1 MTDTA
6 VSNASGDLV
15 ARADFQ
21 YRWRVYLFF
30 VVMFG
35 YGLWSLHDGFI
46 VWPRENAEWKAMEE
60 HGQKPPRKVHSDFD
74 LLLNRALGVALPGLS
89 LPLFIWL
96 MYRSRGEYRLSN
108 GTLHVP
114 GHPPVALDRVES
126 LDKTIWDRKGIA
138 SVEYVAP
145 DGHKRSFTLRDM
157 VYERAT
163 TDQIVD
169 RIEAHLAPAEKT
181 SPSPGTV

>member
-6 VSNASGDLV
+6 VRNASGDLV

-30 VVMFG
+30 VLIFG

-60 HGQKPPRKVHSDFD
+60 RGQKPPRKLHSDFD
-74 LLLNRALGVALPGLS
+74 LMLNRALGVALPGLS

-108 GTLHVP
+108 DRLHVP
-114 GHPPVALDRVES
+114 GHSPVPLDRIES
-126 LDKTIWDRKGIA
+126 LDKTRWDRKGIA
-138 SVEYVAP
+138 TVEYLDPA
-145 DGHKRSFTLRDM
+145 GNKGSLTLRDM
-157 VYERAT
+157 VYERST
-163 TDQIVD
+163 TDRIVE
-169 RIEAHLAPAEKT
+169 RIEAHLAPAEKAAASQET
-181 SPSPGTV
+181 A

>member
-1 MTDTA
+1 MTDAA

-30 VVMFG
+30 VLVFG

-60 HGQKPPRKVHSDFD
+60 RGQKPPRKLHSDFD
-74 LLLNRALGVALPGLS
+74 LLLNRALGVGLPLIS

-96 MYRSRGEYRLSN
+96 MYRSRGEYRLSS

-114 GHPPVALDRVES
+114 GHPPTPLDKIES
-126 LDKTIWDRKGIA
+126 LDKTRWDRKGIA
-138 SVEYVAP
+138 NVEYVGP
-145 DGHKRSFTLRDM
+145 NGEKSSLTLRDM
-157 VYERAT
+157 VYQRST
-163 TDQIVD
+163 TDQIVG
-169 RIEAHLAPAEKT
+169 RIEAHLAPQEK
-181 SPSPGTV
+181 SSDLPSAG